1 MFVWYMFQGLKN
13 DFKAAMDEVD
23 QQYLNELVQSSGQ
36 SDEAVAK
43 AADVKT
49 RDDGTTIE
57 DIQVGNKLCICDN
70 NGHMIRYMIIYFILY
85 DIN

>member
-1 MFVWYMFQGLKN
+1 MISFNHQGFKN

-23 QQYLNELVQSSGQ
+23 QQYLNEIVQSSGQ
-36 SDEAVAK
+36 SDEAVNK

-57 DIQVGNKLCICDN
+57 DIQVCDS
-70 NGHMIRYMIIYFILY
+70 L
-85 DIN
+85 IN

>member
-1 MFVWYMFQGLKN
+1 MISFKHQGFKN

-23 QQYLNELVQSSGQ
+23 QQYLNEIVQSSGQ
-36 SDEAVAK
+36 SDEAVNK

-57 DIQVGNKLCICDN
+57 DIQVCDS
-70 NGHMIRYMIIYFILY
+70 L
-85 DIN
+85 IN